1 MGTLQNLGIT
11 SLFSRKSVTQKR
23 GKSPFVAL
31 RCHRICMQLA
41 SGPRICSIKLDRK
54 GRRLLASC
62 SDRVLRVA
70 EVAAPS
76 EQQRQQAI
84 PAEQASSCARIVSRV
99 SLLSTQLKAC
109 AYAASIDNNTA
120 HWPGIQSAFKTCV
133 TQSGRLLCSDD
144 SGQCVQDKGADKAGL
159 IALSRQEFQA
169 GTVERSTWQAAA
181 FSFDSEHVAGA
192 TAGHKIYAWSLHS
205 GILGRFLE
213 FEGKAPLGSP
223 A

>member
-1 MGTLQNLGIT
+1 M
-11 SLFSRKSVTQKR
+11 SSRV
-23 GKSPFVAL
+23 L
-31 RCHRICMQLA
+31 RQASTCLQLA
-41 SGPRICSIKLDRK
+41 NGPRISSIKLDRK

-76 EQQRQQAI
+76 EQQRQQAF
-84 PAEQASSCARIVSRV
+84 PAEQALSRARIVSRV
-99 SLLSTQLKAC
+99 SLLSMHPEAC
-109 AYAASIDNNTA
+109 AHAASRNISII
-120 HWPGIQSAFKTCV
+120 HGLESESHPRHVSHSLGYFSALTMH
-133 TQSGRLLCSDD
+133 DD
-144 SGQCVQDKGADKAGL
+144 SRQCVQDKGAEKAGL
-159 IALSRQEFQA
+159 IALSRLEFQA
-169 GTVERSTWQAAA
+169 GTAERSAWQAAA